1 MDGEEIKKLQDKKKE
16 RRKENGIWIE
26 YKETMWSVIIGN
38 RKKRNTSLECK
49 KRISKNRKCES

>member
-38 RKKRNTSLECK
+38 RKKRNTSLECN

>member
-16 RRKENGIWIE
+16 RRKENGVWIE
-26 YKETMWSVIIGN
+26 YKETMWSVIIEN
-38 RKKRNTSLECK
+38 RKKRNTSLEYK